1 MEIVIKGF
9 DFSDLAVKKL
19 GVGYSANI
27 LGKALTTGETA
38 SSSTDTRTEV
48 IPITESM
55 RQDGF
60 VILRSRHY
68 KENPVVVFYNSDT
81 PSTSSFVSYYNNEIY
96 ENTDI
101 YIEPENIP
109 SQATHFIANG
119 HKNSNT
125 YVFENY
131 LDDVTSD
138 YGYNN
143 GFISNEGKYISDDSW
158 TCSRLIPI
166 DNSLTYLY
174 KYTRCA
180 TYNDNKVFIS
190 NKSPKYNIGNTKFD
204 NNVKFVR
211 LCIEKQK
218 GNTYLKY

>member
-1 MEIVIKGF
+1 MEIIIKGF
-9 DFSDLAVKKL
+9 DFSLLAVKKL

-27 LGKALTTGETA
+27 SGKALTTGETV
-38 SSSTDTRTEV
+38 SSSADTRTEV

-96 ENTDI
+96 ENIDI
-101 YIEPENIP
+101 YIEPKNIP
-109 SQATHFIANG
+109 LQATHFIANG
-119 HKNSNT
+119 YKDSNT
-125 YVFENY
+125 CVFENY

-138 YGYNN
+138 YGFSNGVINNN
-143 GFISNEGKYISDDSW
+143 GEYSSDDNW
-158 TCSRLIPI
+158 TCSKLIPI
-166 DNSLTYLY
+166 DNNLTYLY

-180 TYNDNKVFIS
+180 TYDANKAFIK
-190 NKSPKYNIGNTKFD
+190 NLTPKNTIANIKFD
-204 NNVKFVR
+204 NNIQFVR
-211 LCIEKQK
+211 LCIKKQN
-218 GNTYLKY
+218 GEFYLKY